1 LINFGVCK
9 DKMEKKRK
17 NIVAKRLI
25 RSYITSV
32 VSISLVLILVA
43 ATAIFAVNAK
53 NVARYFK
60 ENMTVSV
67 ILKQSTSEKEARH
80 LEKELGTK
88 SYVKE
93 CRYISKDEGAK
104 EMEALLGA
112 DFLNVFESS
121 PIPIS
126 IDLKLDGDVITK
138 DSLNYIKGNI
148 QKSKFVEEVVYQETL
163 VEALNANLNKIS
175 LIVGIVIIILLFI
188 SFALISN
195 TVRLNIYA
203 RRFTIH
209 TMSLV
214 GAKRSFIAR
223 PFVRQAVIEGAAAGV
238 LASTVMLCI
247 VSYIKGKS
255 DLLVELIR
263 TDLEVAVL
271 FLTVILGIV
280 ICVLST
286 LFIVRKIA
294 YISKDDLYY

>member
-1 LINFGVCK
+1 
-9 DKMEKKRK
+9 MEKKK
-17 NIVAKRLI
+17 NNIVAKRLI

-43 ATAIFAVNAK
+43 AAAILAANA
-53 NVARYFK
+53 NNIARYFK

-67 ILKQSTSEKEARH
+67 ILKPSTSEKEARA
-80 LEKELGTK
+80 LEKDLSKK

-93 CRYISKDEGAK
+93 SRYVSKEEGAK

-112 DFLNVFESS
+112 DFLDVFESS

-126 IDLKLDGDVITK
+126 IDLKLDGDVITR
-138 DSLNYIKGNI
+138 DSLNYIKGNL
-148 QKSKFVEEVVYQETL
+148 QKSRFVEEVVYQETL
-163 VEALNANLNKIS
+163 VEALNANLHKIG
-175 LIVGIVIIILLFI
+175 LIVGAVILILLFI

-223 PFVRQAVIEGAAAGV
+223 PFVKQAVLEGAASGL
-238 LASTVMLCI
+238 LASAVMLGI
-247 VSYIKGKS
+247 VAYVKNSS
-255 DLLVELIR
+255 PLLENVIR

-271 FLTVILGIV
+271 GLTVLLGIL
-280 ICVLST
+280 ICVIST
-286 LFIVRKIA
+286 LIVVRRVA

>member
-1 LINFGVCK
+1 
-9 DKMEKKRK
+9 MEKKKK
-17 NIVAKRLI
+17 NIVNKRLI
-25 RSYITSV
+25 RSYVTSV
-32 VSISLVLILVA
+32 ISISLVLILVA
-43 ATAIFAVNAK
+43 AAAIFAANAK
-53 NVARYFK
+53 NIARYFK

-67 ILKQSTSEKEARH
+67 ILKQSTSEKEARA
-80 LEKELGTK
+80 LEGQLAKK
-88 SYVKE
+88 PYVKE
-93 CRYISKDEGAK
+93 SRYISKDEGAK

-126 IDLKLDGDVITK
+126 IDLKLDGNAITK

-148 QKSKFVEEVVYQETL
+148 QKNSLVEEVVYQETL
-163 VEALNANLNKIS
+163 VEALNANLSKIS
-175 LIVGIVIIILLFI
+175 LAVSVVIIILLFI

-223 PFVRQAVIEGAAAGV
+223 PFVRQAAVQGAVAGI
-238 LASTVMLCI
+238 LASGLMYALVA
-247 VSYIKGKS
+247 YIKS
-255 DLLVELIR
+255 NSPLLGQLIR

-271 FLTVILGIV
+271 ALTVLLGVV

-286 LFIVRKIA
+286 LFVVRRVA